1 MTLFGASRK
10 VKSAILARPGRLV
23 TWLVVI
29 VVLSVSLSGSAYDLF
44 QYQVVVAYA
53 VAALSLYLTIQV
65 AGEFMVGQVAI
76 IGVAAYTVGWLGQ
89 HYAGWSALMTLPF
102 AIVAGALTGLL
113 LGLPGI
119 RLSSLYLGIISFF
132 PVLVIPS
139 ITEAFPSITGGENGL
154 AVPPFDLSLVGSPAL
169 SLYLVTL
176 LVLAVSIV
184 FVSNIVRSTWG
195 SRLKALRD
203 APAALPT
210 VGVSVNTTKVWVYLL
225 ASVPAA
231 LSGWLL
237 AYVNQ
242 VVIAGLFD
250 LPLTLILVAAVIIGG
265 RRSVAGVVIAACLLS
280 GYTQLVGPFSEFNQ
294 LGLGL
299 LLLVVILALPSGL
312 DSLSGSGLAWRRRRA
327 ARELVTRVGTASEH
341 SAEGSHGSARV
352 AARRVA
358 RQQRPS
364 GEVVLSV
371 RDIGKAFSGNV
382 AVRSVSFDMAAG
394 RVVGLVGPN
403 GSGKTTVINLIS
415 GFHKPDHGTVEVLGQ
430 VVSGLQAHRAGRAGI
445 SRTFQVPRLVD
456 ELSVRRNIEIGI
468 LAGKSADDL
477 WRSVFTGGRFG
488 RKEARRRAIVDEVAE
503 LLRLPADL
511 LESPAESL
519 SLGTKRIVEVARTL
533 ACGARVVCL
542 DEPAAGLNE
551 AEIVQLGLA
560 LNDVAES
567 GCAVLLVE
575 HHMRF
580 VLDVCDQ
587 IIVLERG
594 EMTSDSVN
602 SGATAVPEA
611 LLRHIG
617 VSGRKVER
625 T

>member
-1 MTLFGASRK
+1 LTLFGTLRK
-10 VKSAILARPGRLV
+10 VRSAILTRPGRAV

-29 VVLSVSLSGSAYDLF
+29 VAILVSLGGSAYDMF
-44 QYQVVVAYA
+44 QYQVIVAHA
-53 VAALSLYLTIQV
+53 VAALGLYLTIQV

-76 IGVAAYTVGWLGQ
+76 IAVAGYTVGWFGQ
-89 HYAGWSALMTLPF
+89 HYAGWSALVTLLF
-102 AIVAGALTGLL
+102 SIVAAALAGLL

-119 RLSSLYLGIISFF
+119 RLNSLYLGIISFF
-132 PVLVIPS
+132 PVLIIPS
-139 ITEAFPSITGGENGL
+139 LTEAFPSLTGGENGL
-154 AVPPFDLSLVGSPAL
+154 AVPPFDLSLGGSPAL

-203 APAALPT
+203 APVALPT
-210 VGVSVNTTKVWVYLL
+210 VGVSVSSTKAWVYLL
-225 ASVPAA
+225 ASVPAG

-250 LPLTLILVAAVIIGG
+250 LPLTLTLVAAVIIGG
-265 RRSVAGVVIAACLLS
+265 RRSVAGVVIATCLLS

-299 LLLVVILALPSGL
+299 LLLVVILAVPSGL
-312 DSLSGSGLAWRRRRA
+312 DSLHGLGLARRRRRA
-327 ARELVTRVGTASEH
+327 ARELAAQVRNAPEQ
-341 SAEGSHGSARV
+341 SADGDGGSAAV
-352 AARRVA
+352 AAGRVA
-358 RQQRPS
+358 RQQRPA
-364 GEVVLSV
+364 GKVVLSV

-382 AVRSVSFDMAAG
+382 AVRSVSFDMTEG
-394 RVVGLVGPN
+394 RIVGLVGPN
-403 GSGKTTVINLIS
+403 GSGKTTVINLIT

-430 VVSGLQAHRAGRAGI
+430 VVSGLPVHRVGRARI

-456 ELSVRRNIEIGI
+456 DLSVRRNIEIGI
-468 LAGKSADDL
+468 LAGKSADGL
-477 WRSVFTGGRFG
+477 GRSVFTGGRFG

-519 SLGTKRIVEVARTL
+519 SLGTKRIVEVARAL
-533 ACGARVVCL
+533 ASGARVVCL

-551 AEIVQLGLA
+551 AEIVRLGLA

-594 EMTSDSVN
+594 QMTSDSVN
-602 SGATAVPEA
+602 SGTAAVPDA

-617 VSGRKVER
+617 AGDRGVER